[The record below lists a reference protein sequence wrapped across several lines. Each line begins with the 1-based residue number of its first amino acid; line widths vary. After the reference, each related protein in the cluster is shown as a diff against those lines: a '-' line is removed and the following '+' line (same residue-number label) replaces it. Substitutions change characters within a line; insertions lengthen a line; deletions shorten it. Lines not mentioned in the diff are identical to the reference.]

1 MRFRIG
7 NRNPVF
13 FHRSVRTDQSRGT
26 DRPLDRFALSILART
41 PSAVGLHGLDLGI
54 GKKHKGQIE
63 LGDKLIV
70 GVDAVSAHADDDGI
84 CLGNWFDSVA
94 EPARF
99 FGSTR
104 GVVLGIKP

>member
-1 MRFRIG
+1 MSFRIRD
-7 NRNPVF
+7 RNPVF
-13 FHRSVRTDQSRGT
+13 LDRSIRTDQSCGT
-26 DRPLDRFALSILART
+26 DRALDGFALGVLPRS
-41 PSAVGLHGLDLGI
+41 PGAVGLHGFDLGI

-99 FGSTR
+99 LGSTR
-104 GVVLGIKP
+104 GVVFGIKP